1 MQKIATLFL
10 RVLIVAVC
18 CFSTW
23 MSVRHARADLAGA
36 PGTAEAFERGLSIEP
51 ENVEQIVWAALLKSY
66 SGDPSPA
73 VDEQLLHAAQVN
85 PMSSEVLLAL
95 AQRAELRGDNAL
107 AERYYVHAT
116 EVDHTF
122 RPASAY
128 ANFCVRTGQPD
139 KFWPMAKRCLNLDP
153 LLFDPGPIFDLA
165 WHLTDDEAKIRGI
178 LPQTGAPLVAYLS
191 YLLRTNRTDI
201 AVAVWSEAL
210 KAADLSDPANRDL
223 MVGYCTYMAAA
234 GRMAEAVE
242 GWNQLVSRGIVSGS
256 PLDPAKGVSI
266 SDSDLRFVPAKGL
279 FNWQVSGDEGVFITG
294 SASGLRLELDG
305 NEPESFVALS
315 TTAPILPGKSYRL
328 TWAYDSSQ
336 LSAPQDP
343 GFEIRIVQNPGKQTT
358 VCQPFLGRGETGA
371 CTFTAAA
378 DVGQASVGL
387 RYARASGTTRPRGT
401 LLISRI
407 GLEFAHAN

>member
-1 MQKIATLFL
+1 MQKIATLLL
-10 RVLIVAVC
+10 RAVVVAVC
-18 CFSTW
+18 CFATW

-36 PGTAEAFERGLSIEP
+36 PGTQEAFERGLRIERG
-51 ENVEQIVWAALLKSY
+51 NMEQIVSAALLKSY
-66 SGDPSPA
+66 KGDPSPA

-107 AERYYVHAT
+107 AERYYLQAT
-116 EVDHTF
+116 EVDHSF

-165 WHLTDDEAKIRGI
+165 WHLTDDEAKIRTI
-178 LPQTGAPLVAYLS
+178 LPGTGRPLIAYLG
-191 YLLRTNRTDI
+191 YLMRTNRADI
-201 AVAVWSEAL
+201 AAAVWPEVL
-210 KAADLSDPANRDL
+210 KAADLSDPANRAL
-223 MVGYCTYMAAA
+223 ISGYCDYMARA
-234 GRMAEAVE
+234 GRMTAAVE
-242 GWNQLVSRGIVSGS
+242 GWNQLVSRGIVSGGV
-256 PLDPAKGVSI
+256 LDPSKGVSI
-266 SDSDLRFVPAKGL
+266 SDSDFRFVSAKGL
-279 FNWQVSGDEGVFITG
+279 FNWQVSGDDGVFVTG

-305 NEPESFVALS
+305 NEPENFVALS

-343 GFEIRIVQNPGKQTT
+343 GFQIRIVQEPGKQTT
-358 VCQPFLGRGETGA
+358 ICQPFLGRGETGA
-371 CTFTAAA
+371 CTFSAAA

-387 RYARASGTTRPRGT
+387 RYARASGTTRPRGM
-401 LLISRI
+401 LLLSHL
-407 GLEFAHAN
+407 GLEFARAN